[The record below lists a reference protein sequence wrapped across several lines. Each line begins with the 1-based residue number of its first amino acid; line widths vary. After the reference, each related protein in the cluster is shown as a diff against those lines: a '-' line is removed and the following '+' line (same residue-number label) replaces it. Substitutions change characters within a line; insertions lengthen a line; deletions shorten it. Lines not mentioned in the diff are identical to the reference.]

1 MISRMILDT
10 AKSII
15 GQNSALRNIIIREYK
30 SGHYLKAAVL
40 MIYLLPVRE
49 ALRKVKTT
57 RRYNLITESEYYH
70 EIWKL
75 LHISKAEDYELI
87 RLGRNNDGG
96 YIMLD
101 DFSSDDKIA
110 YSFGISRDVSWDKAM
125 ASRGYDVFMY
135 DHTIDSLPEENE
147 RFHWFKL
154 GISDSSTNDERLKTL
169 ECLIGQNHHEGKQNM
184 ILKMDVEGAEWGFLE
199 NVKPETLNRFSQIL
213 FEFHGMN
220 EPRFYGRIPNILRK
234 LNQTHKLIHIHGQNA
249 GYYICT
255 GGKTFCNQIEVSYV
269 RSDRYAFN
277 EDHDVK
283 LPIDIDMTALYW
295 ADDVELGRWNEEF
308 EPDNNDIAIITS
320 NA

>member
-1 MISRMILDT
+1 M
-10 AKSII
+10 
-15 GQNSALRNIIIREYK
+15 EYK
-30 SGHYLKAAVL
+30 SGHYVKATAL

-57 RRYNLITESEYYH
+57 RRYKFITQSEYYH

-75 LHISKAEDYELI
+75 LHISKAEGHELV
-87 RLGRNNDGG
+87 RMGRNNDGG

-135 DHTIDSLPEENE
+135 DHTIDSLPEENS

-154 GISDSSTNDERLKTL
+154 GISDSSMNADRLKTL
-169 ECLIGQNHHEGKQNM
+169 EYFIEQNHHQDKHDM
-184 ILKMDVEGAEWGFLE
+184 ILKMDVEGAEWGFIE
-199 NVKPETLNRFSQIL
+199 NVKTETLNRFSQIL

-220 EPRFYGRIPNILRK
+220 DPKLCDRIPNVLRK
-234 LNQTHKLIHIHGQNA
+234 LNQTHQLIHLHAQNT
-249 GYYICT
+249 GCYVCT

-269 RSDRYAFN
+269 RRDRYVFI
-277 EDHDVK
+277 DDYDVN
-283 LPIDIDMTALYW
+283 LPIDIDMPASW
-295 ADDVELGRWNEEF
+295 CADDAELGRWNDEYE
-308 EPDNNDIAIITS
+308 DDKSISIIVP
-320 NA
+320 NE

>member
-101 DFSSDDKIA
+101 DFADDDKIA
-110 YSFGISRDVSWDKAM
+110 YSFGISGDVSWDKAM

-135 DHTIDSLPEENE
+135 DHTIDSLPEENS

-154 GISDSSTNDERLKTL
+154 GISDSSMNADRLKTL
-169 ECLIGQNHHEGKQNM
+169 EYFIEQNHHQDKHDM
-184 ILKMDVEGAEWGFLE
+184 ILKMDVEGAEWGFIE
-199 NVKPETLNRFSQIL
+199 NVKTETLNRFSQIL

-220 EPRFYGRIPNILRK
+220 DPKLCDRIPNVLRK
-234 LNQTHKLIHIHGQNA
+234 FTFTDRTQVIISAQEERHSAIRSKYHTSEETETYSLMIMMLIFPLILICLLHGVLMMLNLAA
-249 GYYICT
+249 GMMNMKMIRAS
-255 GGKTFCNQIEVSYV
+255 QS
-269 RSDRYAFN
+269 
-277 EDHDVK
+277 
-283 LPIDIDMTALYW
+283 
-295 ADDVELGRWNEEF
+295 
-308 EPDNNDIAIITS
+308 
-320 NA
+320 